1 MPLAVCFFGKP
12 ALDDG
17 TKERRGVLYGL
28 EERSLPQLRIGLLVV
43 DLRRTA
49 TTEGLSEANVIDTVA
64 NDARLFDV

>member
-1 MPLAVCFFGKP
+1 MVLFGSLLVGRKGW
-12 ALDDG
+12 DIG
-17 TKERRGVLYGL
+17 GIGGL

-49 TTEGLSEANVIDTVA
+49 TTEGLSEASVIDAVA